1 MAVVKNTFTTTL
13 SDNISP
19 TNYIITGLTS
29 ATSTTSVSYM
39 WEEASLYLLQSI
51 YQTLVDAGY
60 TDAVMN
66 KTDYSITVLGF
77 KFFVLSQSYN
87 SNFSSFPYV
96 YTYGY
101 SSGYSYYNTRYY
113 SSSESNQRG
122 WYSLN
127 SYSNSGRTLSYNII
141 VRGDENC
148 VQISYGSYMYPN
160 SEVPIIF
167 IAKAKNLVTSEDAFC
182 WTYYFPEE
190 LTRDVNFRNKNNLY
204 NNYIMTPNNASRYYY
219 DNGFEPCHYD
229 TGLNSQYKMVCE
241 PVLGYH
247 GCFYIYSMIK
257 CNMSYFERGRYY
269 KIGSD
274 IYFCYGYKLDKS
286 KYYDG
291 AYLLFKVS

>member
-60 TDAVMN
+60 TDAVMD

-77 KFFVLSQSYN
+77 KFFVLSKSDDSSFHSFPCVYCYGTSKNYSKYSVSYN
-87 SNFSSFPYV
+87 YK
-96 YTYGY
+96 
-101 SSGYSYYNTRYY
+101 RYY
-113 SSSESNQRG
+113 S
-122 WYSLN
+122 LN
-127 SYSNSGRTLSYNII
+127 DFTSAGRTLSYNII

-167 IAKAKNLVTSEDAFC
+167 IAKAKNLITSEDAFC
-182 WTYYFPEE
+182 WTYYFDASIN
-190 LTRDVNFRNKNNLY
+190 LDDTHIYFRNKNELY
-204 NNYIMTPNNASRYYY
+204 NYFELNFYEDPAKGFDTYYPY
-219 DNGFEPCHYD
+219 

-241 PVLGYH
+241 PVLGYY
-247 GCFYIYSMIK
+247 GSFYIYSMIK
-257 CNMSYFERGRYY
+257 CNNQYFEHGKYY

-274 IYFCYGYKLDKS
+274 IYFCYGYKLEKS

-291 AYLLFKVS
+291 TYLLFKVS

>member
-60 TDAVMN
+60 TDAVMD

-77 KFFVLSQSYN
+77 KFFVLSKSDD
-87 SNFSSFPYV
+87 SSFHSFPCV
-96 YTYGY
+96 YCYGTSKNY
-101 SSGYSYYNTRYY
+101 SKYSVYYNYKGY
-113 SSSESNQRG
+113 
-122 WYSLN
+122 YSLN
-127 SYSNSGRTLSYNII
+127 DFTSAGRTLSYNII

-167 IAKAKNLVTSEDAFC
+167 IAKAKNLITSEDAFC
-182 WTYYFPEE
+182 WTYYFDASINSDD
-190 LTRDVNFRNKNNLY
+190 THIYFRNKNELY
-204 NNYIMTPNNASRYYY
+204 NYFELNFYENPEKGFDTYYPY
-219 DNGFEPCHYD
+219 

-241 PVLGYH
+241 PVLGYY
-247 GCFYIYSMIK
+247 GSFYIYSMIK
-257 CNMSYFERGRYY
+257 CNNQYFEHGKYY

-274 IYFCYGYKLDKS
+274 IYFCYGYKLEKS

-291 AYLLFKVS
+291 TYLLFKVS

>member
-60 TDAVMN
+60 TDAVMD

-77 KFFVLSQSYN
+77 KFFVLSKSDDSSFHSFPCVYCYGTSKNYSKYSVSYN
-87 SNFSSFPYV
+87 YK
-96 YTYGY
+96 
-101 SSGYSYYNTRYY
+101 RYY
-113 SSSESNQRG
+113 S
-122 WYSLN
+122 LN
-127 SYSNSGRTLSYNII
+127 DFTSAGRTLSYNII

-167 IAKAKNLVTSEDAFC
+167 IAKAKNLITSEDAFC
-182 WTYYFPEE
+182 WTYYFDASIN
-190 LTRDVNFRNKNNLY
+190 LDDTHIYFRNKNELY
-204 NNYIMTPNNASRYYY
+204 NYFELNFYEDPAKGFDTYYPY
-219 DNGFEPCHYD
+219 

-241 PVLGYH
+241 PVLGYY
-247 GCFYIYSMIK
+247 GSFYIYSMIK
-257 CNMSYFERGRYY
+257 CNNQYFEHGKYY

-274 IYFCYGYKLDKS
+274 IYFCYGYKLEKN

-291 AYLLFKVS
+291 TYLLFKVS

>member
-60 TDAVMN
+60 TDAVMD

-77 KFFVLSQSYN
+77 KFFVLSQSDD
-87 SNFSSFPYV
+87 SSFHSFPCV
-96 YTYGY
+96 YCYGTSKNY
-101 SSGYSYYNTRYY
+101 SKYSVYYNY
-113 SSSESNQRG
+113 RG
-122 WYSLN
+122 YYSLN
-127 SYSNSGRTLSYNII
+127 DFTSAGRTLSYNII

-167 IAKAKNLVTSEDAFC
+167 IAKAKNLITSEDAFC
-182 WTYYFPEE
+182 WTYYFDASIN
-190 LTRDVNFRNKNNLY
+190 LDDTHIYFRNKNELY
-204 NNYIMTPNNASRYYY
+204 NYFELNFYGDPEKGFDTYYPY
-219 DNGFEPCHYD
+219 

-241 PVLGYH
+241 PVLGYY
-247 GCFYIYSMIK
+247 GSFYIYSMIK
-257 CNMSYFERGRYY
+257 CNNQYFEHGKYY

-274 IYFCYGYKLDKS
+274 IYFCYGYKLEKN

-291 AYLLFKVS
+291 TYLLFKVS

>member
-60 TDAVMN
+60 TDAVMD

-77 KFFVLSQSYN
+77 KFFVLSKSDD
-87 SNFSSFPYV
+87 SSFHSFPCV
-96 YTYGY
+96 YCYGTSKNY
-101 SSGYSYYNTRYY
+101 SKYNYNYRGY
-113 SSSESNQRG
+113 
-122 WYSLN
+122 YSLN
-127 SYSNSGRTLSYNII
+127 DFTSAGRTLSYNII

-167 IAKAKNLVTSEDAFC
+167 IAKAKNLITSEDAFC
-182 WTYYFPEE
+182 WTYYFDASMNSDD
-190 LTRDVNFRNKNNLY
+190 THIYFRNKNELY
-204 NNYIMTPNNASRYYY
+204 NYFELNFYENPEKGFDTYYPY
-219 DNGFEPCHYD
+219 

-241 PVLGYH
+241 PVLGCY
-247 GCFYIYSMIK
+247 GSFYIYSMIK
-257 CNMSYFERGRYY
+257 CNNQYFERGRYY

>member
-60 TDAVMN
+60 TDAVMD

-77 KFFVLSQSYN
+77 KFFVLSKSDD
-87 SNFSSFPYV
+87 SSFHSFPCV
-96 YTYGY
+96 YCYGTSKNY
-101 SSGYSYYNTRYY
+101 SKYSVYYNY
-113 SSSESNQRG
+113 RG
-122 WYSLN
+122 YYSLN
-127 SYSNSGRTLSYNII
+127 DFTSAGRTLSYNII

-167 IAKAKNLVTSEDAFC
+167 IAKAKNLITSEDAFC
-182 WTYYFPEE
+182 WTYYFDDSMNSDD
-190 LTRDVNFRNKNNLY
+190 THIYFRNKNELY
-204 NNYIMTPNNASRYYY
+204 NYFELNFYEDPAKGFDTYYPY
-219 DNGFEPCHYD
+219 

-241 PVLGYH
+241 PVLGYY
-247 GCFYIYSMIK
+247 GSFYIYSMIK
-257 CNMSYFERGRYY
+257 CNDQYFEHGKYY

>member
-60 TDAVMN
+60 TDAVMD

-77 KFFVLSQSYN
+77 KFFVLSKSDD
-87 SNFSSFPYV
+87 SSFHSFPCV
-96 YTYGY
+96 YCYGTSKNYSKYSVY
-101 SSGYSYYNTRYY
+101 SSYRKY
-113 SSSESNQRG
+113 
-122 WYSLN
+122 YSLN
-127 SYSNSGRTLSYNII
+127 DFTSAGRTLSYNII

-167 IAKAKNLVTSEDAFC
+167 IAKAKNLITSEDAFC
-182 WTYYFPEE
+182 WTYYFDDSMNSDD
-190 LTRDVNFRNKNNLY
+190 THIYFRNKNELY
-204 NNYIMTPNNASRYYY
+204 NYFELNFYGNSAKGFDTYYPY
-219 DNGFEPCHYD
+219 

-241 PVLGYH
+241 PVLGYY
-247 GCFYIYSMIK
+247 GSFYIYSMIK
-257 CNMSYFERGRYY
+257 CNNQYFEHGKYY

-274 IYFCYGYKLDKS
+274 IYFCYGYKLENS

>member
-60 TDAVMN
+60 TDAVMD

-77 KFFVLSQSYN
+77 KFFVLSKSDG
-87 SNFSSFPYV
+87 SSFHSFPCV
-96 YTYGY
+96 YCYGTSKNY
-101 SSGYSYYNTRYY
+101 SKYSVYYDYKGY
-113 SSSESNQRG
+113 
-122 WYSLN
+122 YSLN
-127 SYSNSGRTLSYNII
+127 DFTSAGRTLSYNII

-167 IAKAKNLVTSEDAFC
+167 IAKAKNLITSEDAFC
-182 WTYYFPEE
+182 WTYYF
-190 LTRDVNFRNKNNLY
+190 DASVNSDDTHIYFRNKNELY
-204 NNYIMTPNNASRYYY
+204 NYFELNFYENPAKGFDTYYPY
-219 DNGFEPCHYD
+219 

-241 PVLGYH
+241 PVLGYY
-247 GCFYIYSMIK
+247 GSFYIYSMIK
-257 CNMSYFERGRYY
+257 CNNQYFEHGKYY

-291 AYLLFKVS
+291 TYLLFKVS

>member
-60 TDAVMN
+60 TDAVMD

-77 KFFVLSQSYN
+77 KFFVLSKSDD
-87 SNFSSFPYV
+87 SSFHSFPCV
-96 YTYGY
+96 YCYGTSKNY
-101 SSGYSYYNTRYY
+101 SKYSVSSGYRRYY
-113 SSSESNQRG
+113 S
-122 WYSLN
+122 LN
-127 SYSNSGRTLSYNII
+127 DFTSAGRTLSYNII

-167 IAKAKNLVTSEDAFC
+167 IAKAKNLITSEDAFC
-182 WTYYFPEE
+182 WTYYFDASIN
-190 LTRDVNFRNKNNLY
+190 LDDTHIYFRNKNELY
-204 NNYIMTPNNASRYYY
+204 NYFELNFYRNPEKGFDTYYPY
-219 DNGFEPCHYD
+219 

-241 PVLGYH
+241 PVLGYY
-247 GCFYIYSMIK
+247 GSFYIYSMIK
-257 CNMSYFERGRYY
+257 CNDQYFEHGKYY

-274 IYFCYGYKLDKS
+274 IYFCYGYKLNES

-291 AYLLFKVS
+291 TYLLFKVS

>member
-60 TDAVMN
+60 TDAVMD

-77 KFFVLSQSYN
+77 KFFVLSKSDD
-87 SNFSSFPYV
+87 SSFHSFPCV
-96 YTYGY
+96 YCYGTSKNY
-101 SSGYSYYNTRYY
+101 SKYSVYYNY
-113 SSSESNQRG
+113 RG
-122 WYSLN
+122 YYSLN
-127 SYSNSGRTLSYNII
+127 DFTSAGRTLSYNII

-167 IAKAKNLVTSEDAFC
+167 IAKAKNLITSEDAFC
-182 WTYYFPEE
+182 WTYYF
-190 LTRDVNFRNKNNLY
+190 DASVNSDDTHIYFRNKNELY
-204 NNYIMTPNNASRYYY
+204 NYFELNFYENPEKGFDTYYPY
-219 DNGFEPCHYD
+219 

-241 PVLGYH
+241 PVLGYY
-247 GCFYIYSMIK
+247 GSFYIYSMIK
-257 CNMSYFERGRYY
+257 CNNQYFEHGKYY

-291 AYLLFKVS
+291 TYLLFKVS